1 MESFSDQIRELRKQ
15 KGFPLRQVAAFL
27 DIDQAILS
35 TIERG
40 KRKASRTIVLKL
52 AEYFKVDETSLLM
65 AWLSDKIFY
74 EVEAEDDAIEVLKV
88 AEEKVRYKLFQST
101 DRRMVLEK
109 IKEFLGQSGKI
120 ERAWIY
126 GSFARGDDGTLS
138 DIDIA
143 VKPDNDFSY
152 FDLAEIQ
159 YNLEKK
165 LKRKVDIGFIDSF
178 KPYIFENIKPDLK
191 LVYER

>member
-1 MESFSDQIRELRKQ
+1 MQSFSDQIRELRKQ

-27 DIDQAILS
+27 DLDQAILS
-35 TIERG
+35 KIERG

-52 AEYFKVDETSLLM
+52 AEFFQVNETSLIT

-88 AEEKVRYKLFQST
+88 AEEKVRYKLFQSS
-101 DRRMVLEK
+101 DRRMVLKK

-126 GSFARGDDGTLS
+126 GSFARGDDGPLS

>member
-1 MESFSDQIRELRKQ
+1 MQSFSDQIRELRKQ
-15 KGFPLRQVAAFL
+15 KGFPLRQVAALL
-27 DIDQAILS
+27 DLDQAILS
-35 TIERG
+35 KIEKG

-52 AEYFKVDETSLLM
+52 AEFFQVNETSLIT

-88 AEEKVRYKLFQST
+88 AEEKVRYKLFQSS
-101 DRRMVLEK
+101 DRRMVLKK

-126 GSFARGDDGTLS
+126 GSFARGDDGPLS